1 MTSFDSRLGRIQQ
14 SRPDVLAAK
23 LGQDVKVL
31 DLRDAGPPERQISAA
46 PPGAGLV
53 ARALAPCRAVTF
65 PERGGHSVRS

>member
-31 DLRDAGPPERQISAA
+31 DLRDAGHPEPAWW
-46 PPGAGLV
+46 LV
-53 ARALAPCRAVTF
+53 R
-65 PERGGHSVRS
+65 